1 MNLTQHFTLAEFT
14 RSDTAAS
21 LSIDNTLPD
30 DLLPAAIATA
40 EMLER
45 IREFLGVRAGRVC
58 RMPLT
63 SGYRCMS
70 LNLAV
75 GSKSTSDHPWA
86 RAADWSSPDFGRVV
100 DVCRAL
106 APNVSTLGIGQLI
119 YENPSPGRL
128 WVHTATRIPDNHANR
143 IISILPGGRVAVGIV
158 EA

>member
-1 MNLTQHFTLAEFT
+1 MKLTDHFTLAEFT
-14 RSDTAAS
+14 LSETAARIG
-21 LSIDNTLPD
+21 IDNSLPD
-30 DLLPAAIATA
+30 ELRAEAVATC

-75 GSKSTSDHPWA
+75 GSSSTSDHPWA
-86 RAADWSSPDFGRVV
+86 RAADWSSPDFGRVIE
-100 DVCRAL
+100 VCRAL
-106 APNVSTLGIGQLI
+106 APNVSVLGIGQLI
-119 YENPSPGRL
+119 YENPSPGRV
-128 WVHTATRIPDNHANR
+128 WVHTSTRIPDKAVNR
-143 IISILPGGRVAVGIV
+143 IISILPGRRTVAGIV